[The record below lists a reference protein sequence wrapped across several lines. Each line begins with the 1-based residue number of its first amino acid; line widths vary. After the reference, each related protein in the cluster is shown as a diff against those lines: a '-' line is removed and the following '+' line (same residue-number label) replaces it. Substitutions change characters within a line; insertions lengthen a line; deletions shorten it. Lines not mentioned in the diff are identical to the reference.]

1 MNIHF
6 VVQTSNLNFFS
17 CIKNSAARAVDVSI
31 VSEDFLQIL
40 LESDESNSSSPLNK
54 RKKNDG
60 NNDSSEYL

>member
-54 RKKNDG
+54 RKKK
-60 NNDSSEYL
+60 